1 MLKRVFSTHTL
12 WIIEA
17 GLIGLFFVQ
26 ALRFL
31 IGMLY
36 SHVASIASLSEAAIT
51 PDELTGEITLLVYML
66 ALPLLT
72 LVLGR
77 VRPVLVIAA
86 GLVAVGRALMNADL
100 DITPTTASMLA
111 VGGGLVYIAMIVRWR
126 AQILPYMFVLGLGA
140 DQVFRAVGNTLDPSW
155 SPGYFGV
162 QVALSILVMLLSV
175 VNLLTEREA
184 ERGAISPDYGLLPL
198 WGGVGLAGLL
208 YLELALLA
216 LPNAVASRANVDY
229 TVYVP
234 ALVAATLLPLLP
246 AVRGAARGFIGLFD
260 GTLRGWAWMLVI
272 ALLIVLGTRLRGLPA
287 GAALVAA
294 QFLVSLSWWW
304 LARPRAEK
312 ERGFGGLWIV
322 FGVGLFALLLVGDN
336 FTYDY
341 AFVRSFTGDFAF
353 LNDIVPPLLRGFR
366 GLGLGL
372 LLFAVFLAILPV
384 TQSPRRI
391 PWTGGSGLSSAL
403 LLLLV
408 IGASAGAAFAA
419 QPPVVTPSADDDFRV
434 GTYNIHSGF
443 DEAYRYRLD
452 DIARIIGASGADVV
466 LLQEIETG
474 RVTSFGVDQPLWLA
488 RTLGMD
494 RRFFPTNEGL
504 QGLAVLSR
512 VPIPF
517 DDGVLLSSIGSQT
530 GVQRVQLQPEQGVV
544 ITVYN
549 TWLSPLLEIE
559 GGVAPQEQEQAR
571 QLNEL
576 FGIIASHHPGGVL
589 GRTVI
594 GGTFHN
600 VPDAPLIDQLRQ
612 AGFIDP
618 FAGLPVE
625 IGATFVRTG
634 LPRARFDYLWLRNLS
649 PLGAGVMD
657 SDASDHRMAVTGV
670 LINRL
675 PGA

>member
-1 MLKRVFSTHTL
+1 
-12 WIIEA
+12 
-17 GLIGLFFVQ
+17 
-26 ALRFL
+26 
-31 IGMLY
+31 
-36 SHVASIASLSEAAIT
+36 
-51 PDELTGEITLLVYML
+51 
-66 ALPLLT
+66 
-72 LVLGR
+72 
-77 VRPVLVIAA
+77 
-86 GLVAVGRALMNADL
+86 
-100 DITPTTASMLA
+100 
-111 VGGGLVYIAMIVRWR
+111 
-126 AQILPYMFVLGLGA
+126 
-140 DQVFRAVGNTLDPSW
+140 
-155 SPGYFGV
+155 
-162 QVALSILVMLLSV
+162 
-175 VNLLTEREA
+175 
-184 ERGAISPDYGLLPL
+184 
-198 WGGVGLAGLL
+198 
-208 YLELALLA
+208 
-216 LPNAVASRANVDY
+216 
-229 TVYVP
+229 
-234 ALVAATLLPLLP
+234 
-246 AVRGAARGFIGLFD
+246 
-260 GTLRGWAWMLVI
+260 
-272 ALLIVLGTRLRGLPA
+272 
-287 GAALVAA
+287 
-294 QFLVSLSWWW
+294 
-304 LARPRAEK
+304 
-312 ERGFGGLWIV
+312 
-322 FGVGLFALLLVGDN
+322 
-336 FTYDY
+336 
-341 AFVRSFTGDFAF
+341 
-353 LNDIVPPLLRGFR
+353 
-366 GLGLGL
+366 
-372 LLFAVFLAILPV
+372 VFLAILPV

-391 PWTGGSGLSSAL
+391 PWSGGSGLSSAL

-474 RVTSFGVDQPLWLA
+474 RMTSFGVDQPLWLA

>member
-1 MLKRVFSTHTL
+1 MLKRVFTSHTL
-12 WIIEA
+12 RIVEA
-17 GLIGLFFVQ
+17 GLIGLFFIQ

-36 SHVASIASLSEAAIT
+36 SQFAGVSAAFSEAAVSSEALSG
-51 PDELTGEITLLVYML
+51 DITLLVYML
-66 ALPLLT
+66 ALPLLA

-77 VRPVLVIAA
+77 VRPLLVLAA
-86 GLVAVGRALMNADL
+86 GLVVVGRALMNGGV
-100 DITPTTASMLA
+100 DITPTAAASLA
-111 VGGGLVYIAMIVRWR
+111 VGGGLLYIALVVRWR
-126 AQILPYMFVLGLGA
+126 AQVLPYLFVLGLGA

-155 SPGYFGV
+155 SPEYFGV
-162 QVALSILVMLLSV
+162 QVALSILVMLLSLA
-175 VNLLTEREA
+175 NLVTERESV
-184 ERGAISPDYGLLPL
+184 RGAVTPDYGLLPL

-216 LPNAVASRANVDY
+216 LPNVVANRADVDY
-229 TVYVP
+229 TTYVP
-234 ALVAATLLPLLP
+234 FLLAATLLPLLP
-246 AVRGAARGFIGLFD
+246 AVRGWARGFIGLFD
-260 GTLRGWAWMLVI
+260 GTLRGWAWMLVM

-287 GAALVAA
+287 GVSLVAA
-294 QFLVSLSWWW
+294 QFMVSLSWWW
-304 LARPRAEK
+304 LVRPRAEK
-312 ERGFGGLWIV
+312 ESGLGGLWIV
-322 FGVGLFALLLVGDN
+322 FGVGFFALLVVGDN

-341 AFVRSFTGDFAF
+341 AFVRDFSGDFAF
-353 LNDIVPPLLRGFR
+353 LNDVVPPLLRGFR

-372 LLFAVFLAILPV
+372 LLFGVFLATLPV

-391 PWTGGSGLSSAL
+391 PWTGGSLLVSG

-408 IGASAGAAFAA
+408 VVGASAGAAFAA
-419 QPPVVTPSADDDFRV
+419 QPPLVTPSADDDFRI
-434 GTYNIHSGF
+434 GTYNIHGGY
-443 DEAYRYRLD
+443 DEAYRYRLE
-452 DIARIIGASGADVV
+452 DIARVIGESGADVV

-474 RVTSFGVDQPLWLA
+474 RMTSFGVDQPLWLA
-488 RTLGMD
+488 RRLRMD

-504 QGLAVLSR
+504 QGLAVLSK

-517 DDGVLLSSIGSQT
+517 DDGTLLTSIGTQT
-530 GVQRVQLQPEQGVV
+530 GVQRVQLQPEPDVV
-544 ITVYN
+544 VTLYN
-549 TWLSPLLEIE
+549 TWLSPLLEVE

-657 SDASDHRMAVTGV
+657 TDASDHRMAVTGV
-670 LINRL
+670 LLNRL
-675 PGA
+675 PG